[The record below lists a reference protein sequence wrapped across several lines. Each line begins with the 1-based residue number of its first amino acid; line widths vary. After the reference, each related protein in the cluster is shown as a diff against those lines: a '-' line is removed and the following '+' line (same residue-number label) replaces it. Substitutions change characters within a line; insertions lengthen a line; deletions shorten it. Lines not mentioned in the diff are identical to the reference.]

1 MRVSVL
7 GATIG
12 ALAVTAV
19 GVPVA
24 HADGAPP
31 VILDV
36 TVNGGKDVVIGTST
50 ELITATVTASD
61 AAAITNGSVTLFHG
75 GTDLNDDDFDA
86 VLDPTKNQAS
96 CSRVSGHTWKCS
108 LLINGNPTLIK
119 NSDAGTWHVYAQ
131 AYAGTSSYTTLT
143 PDPALRVLRAS
154 KLTVNAS
161 PEPVKRGRTITVAGK
176 LSRAWWDD
184 ELAYHG
190 YAGQLVK
197 LQFRKAGTSTYNTVK
212 SVHTDASGTL
222 RTAVAAS
229 TDGYWRYSF
238 AGTSTTAPLTTAGDY
253 VDVR

>member
-1 MRVSVL
+1 MRISVL

-190 YAGQLVK
+190 YA
-197 LQFRKAGTSTYNTVK
+197 
-212 SVHTDASGTL
+212 ASWSSCSSAKRG
-222 RTAVAAS
+222 RAP
-229 TDGYWRYSF
+229 
-238 AGTSTTAPLTTAGDY
+238 TTRSSPCTPTRPA
-253 VDVR
+253 R